1 MHPSSVI
8 SRFFTLFSVLALALV
23 AMPQVFAAP
32 KEVAVGKTWKGDV
45 QDDALQKD
53 TPQFLASAEALGK
66 LWKDWKLAG
75 QPPEVDFAKQIVVVM
90 TTKGSLMQPNF
101 RLDEKGN
108 LQSVGIATMDYLP
121 GFRYVLATVDR
132 AGIKT
137 VEGKEVPAK

>member
-1 MHPSSVI
+1 MNSPRFL
-8 SRFFTLFSVLALALV
+8 SRLFTTLTVLAFALLAT
-23 AMPQVFAAP
+23 PQIFAAP
-32 KEVAVGKTWKGDV
+32 KEVPVVKTWKGEV
-45 QDDALQKD
+45 KDDALLKD
-53 TPQFLASAEALGK
+53 APAFIASAEGLAK
-66 LWKDWKLAG
+66 LWKEWKLAG

-108 LQSVGIATMDYLP
+108 LQSVGIATMDFLP
-121 GFRYVLATVDR
+121 GFRYILATVDR